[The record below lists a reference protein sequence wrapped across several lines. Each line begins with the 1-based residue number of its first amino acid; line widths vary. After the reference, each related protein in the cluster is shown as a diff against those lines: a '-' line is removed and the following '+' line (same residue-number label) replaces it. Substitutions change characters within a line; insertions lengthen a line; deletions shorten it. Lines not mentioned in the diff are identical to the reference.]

1 MVAQPVKRLGL
12 PRAKRLHKAGVER
25 VLSRGRRIQC
35 RSFDI
40 QFVGAGLSAGVGA
53 RLAIS
58 APKKQLPT
66 AVARNRVKR
75 LVREVFRVCEAGGLE
90 YDVLIRYRLK
100 DDCRTEISRSRVRTE
115 LRQLLV
121 KLASTSEA
129 A

>member
-1 MVAQPVKRLGL
+1 MVPPPVKAQGL
-12 PRAKRLHKAGVER
+12 PRIKRLHKAGVER

-40 QFVGAGLSAGVGA
+40 QFVGAGRLPGVGA
-53 RLAIS
+53 RFAIS
-58 APKKQLPT
+58 APKKLLPT

-75 LVREVFRVCEAGGLE
+75 LVREVFRACEAGGLE

-100 DDCRTEISRSRVRTE
+100 DDCRTESSRLRVRME

-121 KLASTSEA
+121 KLASTFEA